1 MQLSTWD
8 RSLYRIQDA
17 AALAYRTYPSARHR
31 FDALAGQ
38 YPILYANDS
47 EVGVFAEVY
56 VDRARRLGPEDAD
69 RHLVELAPTSP
80 LPLVDLLSDEILK
93 DLKLDE
99 RISTGDDYERCQ
111 QWALK
116 IYEEWPE
123 AMGIRYGAR
132 CAGRRTSNVALFAE
146 RCEEELNLESLG
158 RLKDLE
164 EIVLSATDRYG
175 LRASFLVL

>member
-1 MQLSTWD
+1 MQLSAWD

-17 AALAYRTYPSARHR
+17 AALAYRTYPSAKYR
-31 FDALAGQ
+31 FDAPAGQ

-47 EVGVFAEVY
+47 EFGVFAEVY
-56 VDRARRLGPEDAD
+56 VDRGRRLGPEDAG
-69 RHLVELAPTSP
+69 RHLVKLVPTSP
-80 LPLVDLLSDEILK
+80 LPLVDLLSDGTLR
-93 DLKLDE
+93 DLELDE

-123 AMGIRYGAR
+123 VLGISYGAR
-132 CAGRRTSNVALFAE
+132 CAGRRTANVALFAE
-146 RCEEELNLESLG
+146 RCEEQLDADPLG
-158 RLKDLE
+158 HLKDLE
-164 EIVLSATDRYG
+164 ETVLSATDRYG